1 MPANLREAVLLHFRS
16 PFISPLFE
24 MTISSL
30 LLFQIPS
37 LASLST
43 LSADI
48 LVSFTEKVEGI
59 RRELPRHPAAHLPTS
74 LPLCSCI
81 LPSLLFLRMN
91 SLCLSKPTS
100 STTFCIPPP
109 FTYSDTLSQQSSP
122 LLLPQLPLSMA
133 SFQSAYKQAVI
144 SPIFFLK
151 ELAKKNF
158 SCLKKLD
165 SIPPFSYQCFS
176 LLFFITKLLHWLFS
190 LFPTAFLSF
199 SLEPIPTRLVS
210 PPLCQYCLCQ
220 GHQWLLLLNP
230 IVNSWFS
237 SYLTHPSIALP

>member
-100 STTFCIPPP
+100 STTLCIPPP

-165 SIPPFSYQCFS
+165 SIPPFQ
-176 LLFFITKLLHWLFS
+176 LPVLFS
-190 LFPTAFLSF
+190 SVLHNKTSTLIILVVSHCFPLILSWTY
-199 SLEPIPTRLVS
+199 SDQACIPTTLPILPLSR
-210 PPLCQYCLCQ
+210 PPMTL
-220 GHQWLLLLNP
+220 
-230 IVNSWFS
+230 IAESNS
-237 SYLTHPSIALP
+237 